1 MRQLKKIT
9 VTTANLFYD
18 EVYKNLISEDACYT
32 VTSDSDQEFGKTKQT
47 FVVDWQMQALEWRDL
62 KEKS

>member
-18 EVYKNLISEDACYT
+18 EVYKYLISEDACYT